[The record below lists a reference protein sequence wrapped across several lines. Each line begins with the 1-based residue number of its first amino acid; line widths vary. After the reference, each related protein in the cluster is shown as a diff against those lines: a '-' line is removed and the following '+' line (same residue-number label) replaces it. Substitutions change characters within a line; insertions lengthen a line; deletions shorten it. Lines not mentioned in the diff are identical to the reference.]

1 VHREGRVVTPLLPE
15 CPLCGNST
23 WWRGLRPLGPW
34 ICGVCV
40 PPELPPDEVEWREE
54 APLP

>member
-1 VHREGRVVTPLLPE
+1 MTPLLPE
-15 CPLCGNST
+15 CPLCGNAT

-40 PPELPPDEVEWREE
+40 PPPLEPHEVEWAE
-54 APLP
+54 AVLP